1 MVAKKP
7 NEARIVITGVGL
19 TAPNGD
25 NLAEFRKSL
34 LAGKS
39 GIQKFNIRYMGEVL
53 AGICHFDPL
62 KYQKK
67 KELRR
72 GTRAGSI
79 AIYCAQETIADS
91 KLDLASIDKSRI
103 GVYLGITEHGTVETE
118 NEIYEIKQ
126 FDYDVKYWSHHHN
139 PRVVAN
145 NPAGEVTLN
154 LGITGPHYTLGAA
167 CAGGNIGLIQG
178 LQMLLLNE
186 VDLALSG
193 GVSESTGSFGIFAGF
208 KSEGALAS
216 HPDPAKACRPFDK
229 DRNGVVV
236 SEGGCI
242 FVLERL
248 SDALKRGAKIY
259 GEIVGYAINSDASD
273 FIFPD
278 KERQIQCMK
287 LALNKAGISP
297 SDIDI
302 INTHG
307 TGTIEGD
314 QVECQ
319 AIGAVFGEYPHA
331 YINNTKS
338 FIGHAMGAAG
348 ALELAGNLPSFE
360 DYIVHPT
367 INLDHLDPECHLNNL
382 VINEPK
388 KIDKVDYI
396 FNNSFGMLGLNSVVI
411 VKRFEG

>member
-1 MVAKKP
+1 MLANKS
-7 NEARIVITGVGL
+7 NETRIVITGVGL
-19 TAPNGD
+19 TAPNGN

-67 KELRR
+67 KDLRR

-79 AIYCAQETIADS
+79 AIYCAQEAITDA
-91 KLDLASIDKSRI
+91 KLDLACLDKSRI

-216 HPDPAKACRPFDK
+216 HEDPAKACRPFDK

-248 SDALKRGAKIY
+248 SAALKRGAKIY

-297 SDIDI
+297 EDIDI

-319 AIGAVFGEYPHA
+319 AIREVFGEHPHA
-331 YINNTKS
+331 HINNTKS

-367 INLDHLDPECHLNNL
+367 INLDHLDPECHINNL

-396 FNNSFGMLGLNSVVI
+396 FNNSFGMLGINSVVT
-411 VKRFEG
+411 VKRFEE

>member
-1 MVAKKP
+1 MLANKS
-7 NEARIVITGVGL
+7 NETRIVITGVGL
-19 TAPNGD
+19 TAPNGN
-25 NLAEFRKSL
+25 NLAEFRRNL

-67 KELRR
+67 KDLRR

-79 AIYCAQETIADS
+79 AIYCAQEAIADA
-91 KLDLASIDKSRI
+91 KLDLACLDKSRI

-126 FDYDVKYWSHHHN
+126 FNYDVKYWSHHHN

-216 HPDPAKACRPFDK
+216 HEDPTKACRPFDK

-248 SDALKRGAKIY
+248 SAALKRGAKVY

-297 SDIDI
+297 EDIDI

-319 AIGAVFGEYPHA
+319 AIREVFGEHPHA
-331 YINNTKS
+331 HINNTKS

-367 INLDHLDPECHLNNL
+367 INLDHLDPECHINNL

-396 FNNSFGMLGLNSVVI
+396 FNNSFGMLGINSVVT
-411 VKRFEG
+411 VKRFEE

>member
-1 MVAKKP
+1 MLANKS
-7 NEARIVITGVGL
+7 NETRIVITGVGL
-19 TAPNGD
+19 TAPNGN

-67 KELRR
+67 KDLRR

-79 AIYCAQETIADS
+79 AIYCAQEAITDA
-91 KLDLASIDKSRI
+91 KLDLACLDKSRI

-216 HPDPAKACRPFDK
+216 HPDPEKACRPFDK

-248 SDALKRGAKIY
+248 SAALKRGAKIY

-297 SDIDI
+297 EDIDI

-319 AIGAVFGEYPHA
+319 AIREVFGEHPHA
-331 YINNTKS
+331 HINNTKS

-367 INLDHLDPECHLNNL
+367 INLDHLDPECHINNL

-396 FNNSFGMLGLNSVVI
+396 FNNSFGMLGINSVVT
-411 VKRFEG
+411 VKRFEE